1 MIGETTKSIS
11 RIFGLDAIT
20 RNELWQHVIE
30 AIEEYAAK
38 VARRPV
44 APSLD
49 PQKIRDQLSMVDFDK
64 PQEPHGILEFVTNG
78 LWDNQVHT
86 PHPRYFGLFNPAP
99 SAMGIVADALVAAFN
114 PQLAAWSHSPFAV
127 EIERLVLSAL
137 GRRFGYDE
145 ATGLSGTF
153 TGGGAEANH
162 TAIIA
167 ALEYAFPVLYRSGGL
182 RSLPAQPVLYISL
195 EAHHSL
201 VKAACACGLGDR
213 AVRRVPV
220 DGDLRLDTRALE
232 RMIADDRA
240 AGNLPFMVA
249 ATAGTTNCG
258 ALDPLADLAELAG
271 REKLWLHVDAAWGGA
286 AVLLPELAGLLQG
299 IHQADSIT
307 FDAHKWLSVPMGAGM
322 FLTRHD
328 DILGRAF
335 GIRTDYMPA
344 EARKLRV
351 EDPYAGSLQWSR
363 RFTGLKVF
371 LTLAVAGWEGCS
383 AVLRQQTAMGE
394 LLRHRLREAGWEVVN
409 PTPLP
414 IVCFV
419 DRQNREG
426 DTARFIEDVAAQVI
440 SSGEAWISATRLAG
454 RRPAL
459 RACITNYRTAEVD
472 VAALVTTLDRARRAV
487 LASLRDPDRR

>member
-20 RNELWQHVIE
+20 RNELWQHVFE

-38 VARRPV
+38 VAGRPV
-44 APSLD
+44 APSLS
-49 PQKIRDQLSMVDFDK
+49 PEKIRGLLAVVDFNR

-127 EIERLVLSAL
+127 EIERLVLIAL
-137 GRRFGYDE
+137 GKRFGYDE
-145 ATGLSGTF
+145 TTGLSGTF

-162 TAIIA
+162 TAILA
-167 ALEYAFPVLYRSGGL
+167 ALEQAFPALYRTGGL

-201 VKAACACGLGDR
+201 VKAACACGLGER

-220 DGDLRLDTRALE
+220 DGDMRLDTRALE
-232 RMIADDRA
+232 RMIAEDRA
-240 AGNLPFMVA
+240 AGNMPFMVT

-258 ALDPLADLAELAG
+258 AVDPLDDLAGLAV

-286 AVLLPELAGLLQG
+286 AVLLPELAGLMQG
-299 IHQADSIT
+299 IHLADSIT

-335 GIRTDYMPA
+335 GIHADYMPA
-344 EARKLRV
+344 EGRKLRV
-351 EDPYAGSLQWSR
+351 QDPYAGSLQWSR
-363 RFTGLKVF
+363 RFIGLKVF
-371 LTLAVAGWEGCS
+371 LTLAVAGWEGCA
-383 AVLRQQTAMGE
+383 AVIRHQTAMGE
-394 LLRHRLREAGWEVVN
+394 LLRHQLRESGWEVVN

-419 DRQNREG
+419 DRLNGEG
-426 DTARFIEDVAAQVI
+426 STARFIEEVAAEVI

-454 RRPAL
+454 RKPAL
-459 RACITNYRTAEVD
+459 RACITNYNTGETD
-472 VAALVTTLDRARRAV
+472 VTALVRSLDRARRAV
-487 LASLRDPDRR
+487 LRSLRLQDQR